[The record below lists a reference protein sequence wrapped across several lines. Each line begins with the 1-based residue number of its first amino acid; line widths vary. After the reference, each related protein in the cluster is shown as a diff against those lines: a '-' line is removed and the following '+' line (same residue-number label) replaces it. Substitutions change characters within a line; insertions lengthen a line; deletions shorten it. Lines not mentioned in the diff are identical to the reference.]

1 MITPLMRY
9 AFVFTALFCFSFVS
23 HSQLLSPEQFLGY
36 KIGTRY
42 TPTYKVDDY
51 FKAVAT
57 AKPSMVKVEKY
68 GETNEGRELMLAYIA
83 LPENLQRLEDIR
95 KNNLRLSGSLQD
107 GVAAQTD
114 AVPAIVWLSYNVHG
128 NETSSSEAAMLTLF
142 ALVDDNNTQTKQW
155 LKNTVVIM
163 DPCVNPDGRDRYIN
177 WFNSVVG
184 ANYNPAPQAREH
196 HEPWPGGRSNH
207 YNFDLNRDWAW
218 ETQIETQQRMKKYN
232 DWMPQIHV
240 DYHEQGYN
248 APYYF
253 APAAEPYHQAITQ
266 WQRDFQ
272 VTIGKNNAK
281 YFDANGWLYFTKEVF
296 DLLYPSYGDTYPM
309 YNGAIGMTF
318 EQGGIASGLG
328 VRKED
333 GDTLTLLDRATHHFT
348 TGMSTI
354 EMASAN
360 ANKLVTEYKKFF
372 TDAANAVNAPYK
384 TYVLTSPDKNKLN
397 AVATL
402 LANNHIQYG
411 ITSSKTFRGY
421 NYLTGKE
428 EDYADE
434 GYQLAVSAYQ
444 PRGTLVRVLFEPK
457 SFLQDSATYDITA
470 WSLPYVYNVKAYGVK
485 EKLPV
490 QTSGTVTTIT
500 PVQSNYGVIIPYT
513 SFNGGK
519 VLAYLLSHHVK
530 VRFSDKAFTYNKK
543 NYDAGTLI
551 VLRGSNVANWNV
563 IVNKACDTFAVQAD
577 DAQTGFVEKGYDF
590 GSSNV
595 HFIHPPKVALIT
607 GAQTSSLGAGEVWH
621 FFEQSLHYPI
631 TLLNADDLNFVDMND
646 YNVLIFPDGN
656 YKVFSDNALSEKL
669 KAFVRSGGKIIAMQD
684 AVTQMA
690 NGDWY
695 MKQKEDKPESLSDS
709 TYTALKKYG
718 DRDQDELT
726 TFVPGTIYKLDM
738 DNTHPLGYGYP
749 DYYYTLK
756 QDKNVYSFLKD
767 GWNVGVFKKHNYV
780 AGFVGSKA
788 KPQIKDGVV
797 FGVQDMGRGSLV
809 FMADD
814 PLFRAFWEGGK
825 LLFTNAVFL
834 VGQ

>member
-1 MITPLMRY
+1 MRY
-9 AFVFTALFCFSFVS
+9 AFVFAAFLLCFAS
-23 HSQLLSPEQFLGY
+23 HSQPLSPEQFLGY
-36 KIGTRY
+36 KIGTHY
-42 TPTYKVDDY
+42 TPTYEVDDY
-51 FKAVAT
+51 FKAVAA
-57 AKPSMVKVEKY
+57 AKPSMVRVEKY
-68 GETNEGRELMLAYIA
+68 GETNERRELMLAYIA
-83 LPENLQRLEDIR
+83 TPENLQKLDAIR

-107 GVAAQTD
+107 GVAAQT
-114 AVPAIVWLSYNVHG
+114 ANVPAIVWLSYNVHG

-155 LKNTVVIM
+155 LKNTVVII

-184 ANYNPAPQAREH
+184 ANYNVASQAREH

-207 YNFDLNRDWAW
+207 YYFDLNRDWAW
-218 ETQIETQQRMKKYN
+218 QTQIETAQRMKKYN
-232 DWMPQIHV
+232 EWLPQVHV

-281 YFDANGWLYFTKEVF
+281 YFDANGWLYFTKQIF

-318 EQGGIASGLG
+318 EQGGIGSGLG
-328 VRKED
+328 VKKED
-333 GDTLTLLDRATHHFT
+333 GDTLTLADRALHHFT
-348 TGMSTI
+348 TAMSTL

-360 ANKLVTEYKKFF
+360 RDKLISEYKKFF
-372 TDAANAVNAPYK
+372 ADAANAVNAPYK
-384 TYVLTSPDKNKLN
+384 TYVLTDSDKNKLA
-397 AVATL
+397 AVAQL
-402 LANNHIQYG
+402 LNNNGIQYG
-411 ITSSKTFRGY
+411 ITLNKNFKGF
-421 NYLTGKE
+421 NYLTGKDE
-428 EDYADE
+428 EYADE

-457 SFLQDSATYDITA
+457 SFLNDSATYDITA
-470 WSLPYVYNVKAYGVK
+470 WSLPYVFNVKAYGVK

-490 QTSGTVTTIT
+490 QTAAAAASIT
-500 PVQSNYGVIIPYT
+500 PVQSSYAVIIPYT
-513 SFNGGK
+513 SFNSSK
-519 VLAYLLSHHVK
+519 VLAYLLSHNVK
-530 VRFSDKAFTYNKK
+530 VRYSDKAFTYNKK

-551 VLRGSNVANWNV
+551 VLRGNNVANWNAV
-563 IVNKACDTFAVQAD
+563 VNKACDTFNVQAD

-590 GSSNV
+590 GSENV
-595 HFIHPPKVALIT
+595 HFIRPPKIALIT
-607 GAQTSSLGAGEVWH
+607 GSQTSSLGAGEVWH

-631 TLLNADDLNFVDMND
+631 TLINADELNYINLNE
-646 YNVLIFPDGN
+646 YNVIIFPDGN
-656 YKVFSDNALSEKL
+656 YKILDDNSLTEKL
-669 KAFVRSGGKIIAMQD
+669 KTFVRTGGNLIAMQD
-684 AVTQMA
+684 AVLQMA
-690 NGDWY
+690 GGDWY
-695 MKQKEDKPESLSDS
+695 IKQKEDKGDS
-709 TYTALKKYG
+709 STDSSYALLKKYG
-718 DRDQDELT
+718 EREQNDLT
-726 TFVPGTIYKLDM
+726 TFVPGTIYKLDI
-738 DNTHPLGYGYP
+738 DNTHPLAYGYS
-749 DYYYTLK
+749 DYYYSLK

-767 GWNVGVFKKHNYV
+767 GWNVGVLKKNNYV

-797 FGVQDMGRGSLV
+797 FGVQDVGRGHIV

-814 PLFRAFWEGGK
+814 PMFRAFWEGGK
-825 LLFTNAVFL
+825 LLFTNAVFM